1 MLVNTC
7 SDFNYKSIRRDMMDK
22 VAKITFKKDSNS
34 SPAPFKEANRS
45 SKPNR
50 GSLIQEF
57 DQQAMDSDEEENQNK
72 KHNLP
77 LKSVNIYLH

>member
-57 DQQAMDSDEEENQNK
+57 D
-72 KHNLP
+72 
-77 LKSVNIYLH
+77 